1 SPRLSP
7 RNLTPAELTR
17 LADPGITRELR
28 SIPGVA
34 EVTVTGKQEREMT
47 VELRPAALQAA
58 GVSVA
63 QVVQSLEA
71 QNLAAPVGRVQG
83 QFDERAIRLRGR
95 LEGPADFAQLVVAER
110 NGALIRLGQVADV
123 RDGTEEQRTLALFNG
138 TEAVGIDIKKSK
150 GYSTTDVSAKL
161 LARVQKL
168 EKTLPA
174 GTTINVVK
182 NSGTRVAAAVRN

>member
-1 SPRLSP
+1 M
-7 RNLTPAELTR
+7 
-17 LADPGITRELR
+17 
-28 SIPGVA
+28 V
-34 EVTVTGKQEREMT
+34 
-47 VELRPAALQAA
+47 QA
-58 GVSVA
+58 
-63 QVVQSLEA
+63 LEA

-110 NGALIRLGQVADV
+110 NGTLIRLGQVADV
-123 RDGTEEQRTLALFNG
+123 RDGTEEQRTLALYNG

-150 GYSTTDVSAKL
+150 GYSTTDVSAEL

-182 NSGTRVAAAVRN
+182 NSGVRVSRGRAQRAGDAGRGRVAHGARRVPLPQLVALDGDHRPGAAGLACSRRSSRSGRSASR